1 MEEQDAQKVDK
12 RFEYLGTYV
21 LKTFQLKSDIWQ
33 KCLAKEEQRQT
44 IQDFMDKS
52 DHTTLVVT
60 LNSSGQLIPSF
71 GFVETQK
78 NRAIYF
84 SKRSNKT
91 LSVNTIKTDLIYGD
105 IVHSPLVYFSEV
117 VNEVVVPML
126 SNKRNHHN
134 LPQVVSQDLIRH
146 VHPFKNS
153 VFVTMGVVKGKTVLP
168 LPEGSDRFEEA
179 AYERE
184 KRFAD
189 LQGIHSQFKSPKIVK
204 MTELLLAMD
213 SIYYPAFEKMLQD
226 VVGARN
232 EAREISVFLKP
243 IERLVED
250 LENVEFNEVKG
261 RIAPL
266 MHTMCLIWANSKYYN
281 TPARVI
287 VLLQEICNLL
297 IQQAQ
302 SYLNPEDILKGDVME
317 SLSRVQ
323 IAIDVLTHFKNTYE
337 EQKANLSQFRKNEKE
352 VKPWDFSPLMVFA
365 GLDHF
370 MKRLRTIETLLLT
383 VVDMMKLEKLEFGGI
398 QGKSL
403 SQQIQWLH
411 EEFLE
416 TYKVFSEKTYDCLD
430 VSNVEF
436 EVDFMKFQ
444 NKVDDADCRL
454 GAIFCRVFD
463 DASDLEHAFKV
474 LDMFG
479 SLLER
484 PLLAAKAQSRYPILI
499 TMFDNEL
506 ECCRRLFKSQ
516 IQIEEAQGYMPIS
529 KNMPAVAGGLKFI
542 QQLQERI
549 QNSYNNFRFINHPYS
564 SKLCDVWTQ
573 SVTEKSQYNLQKP
586 LISRDSRTSLISV
599 NFSPQLVSL
608 LREVK
613 YLEARQAEVIPESAA
628 DIYSNRELL
637 WQYVANL
644 ELTANWYNKIM
655 GSVLEVELPLIQDQL
670 RDIDAKLRDAE
681 ESLCWTSQGIWE
693 YIQDVR
699 ETVYDMEQRLQMTK
713 NNVEEIHTIMKSW
726 ASPIFERK
734 EGKKDALLN
743 LDDKTERLERTYG
756 QIRAS
761 GAKIHV
767 LLKENL
773 SLFKTDSSSAQW
785 RSYVDYVDEMLMDG
799 YFSGIESSLKFFLEN
814 TDQAPG
820 LAPLFEVQLHLQ
832 VPEIVF
838 HPSLELSA
846 SEGLYELVECLINNV
861 FMISAL
867 VPRLSEHSG
876 FQHYQVLRV
885 VTLSDFS
892 FDNHVAKYSSV
903 NLKADMEDMTDL
915 ADMRQ
920 LLMERMQRIIR
931 RCCEYRDTFER
942 YAYLYVDDRKEFMRQ
957 FLLYGHVLTSEELEA
972 YAEHGVPETFPTL
985 NQFREQVD
993 SYESLYMEVLQL
1005 EPVHVFEGWMR
1016 VDARAFKNALLNI
1029 IKKWSL
1035 MFKQHLVDHVTHSLS
1050 DLEDFIRLTESGLGK
1065 KVEEGDYKGLVEIM
1079 GNLMAV
1085 KERQST
1091 TDDMFEPLKQTIDLL
1106 KTYQQDLPDA
1116 DLPEKWDSVKK
1127 QAVMVK
1133 QQVAPLQA
1141 NEVANLRRKCATF
1154 DVEQHTFREQFRKKD
1169 FFRSDCVNPH
1179 QRLDTSHNQIH
1190 ELEATMAE
1198 LIESAKL
1205 FDINIPDYRQLKQCR
1220 KELPVLKEL
1229 WDMILAVQSSLNAWE
1244 TTPWRDINVDEMEL
1258 ECKRFSK
1265 EIRTLDKEARS
1276 WDAFTG
1282 LDSTVKNTLTSLR
1295 AVAELQ
1301 NPAIRPRHWQHLM
1314 NATGVRFTM
1323 DQDTTLADLLSL
1335 NLHHFEDEV
1344 RGIVDRAVKEMG
1356 MEKVLNELDTTWS
1369 SMAFG
1374 YEAHPRTNIPL
1385 LKSDGELI
1393 ETLEDNQVQLQNLMS
1408 SKYIAFFLEEVSTWQ
1423 RKLSVADSV
1432 ISIWF
1437 EVQRTWSH
1445 LESIFIGSDDI
1456 RSQLP
1461 EDSHRFDGI
1470 DIGFKE
1476 LAYDANKTP
1485 NVVEATN
1492 KPGLY
1497 SKLEDMQSR
1506 LALCEKALAE
1516 YLDTKRLAFPR
1527 FYFISSAD
1535 LLDILSN
1542 GTDPHQ
1548 VQRHLSKLF
1557 DNMAKMK
1564 FETDADGNPA
1574 KTGLGMFSKED
1585 EYVPFN
1591 EPCDCSGQVEMWL
1604 NRVLDSMRATVRHEM
1619 TEAVMAYEEK
1629 PREQWLFDYPAQVA
1643 LTGTQ
1648 IFWTTDVGIAFSRL
1662 EEGFEN
1668 AMKEY
1673 YKKQVSQLN
1682 TLITM
1687 LIGQLNPGDRQKVMT
1702 ICTIDVHARDVV
1714 AKIIA
1719 QKVDNSQA
1727 FVWLSQLR
1735 HRWGENE
1742 KHCFANICD
1751 AQFLYSYEYLGNT
1764 PRLVITPLTDRCYIT
1779 LTQSLHLVMSGAPA
1793 GPAGTGKTE
1802 TTKDLGRALGIM
1814 VYVFNCSEQMD
1825 YKSCGNIYKGLAQ
1838 TGAWGCFDEFNRI
1851 SVEVLSVVAVQVK
1864 SIQDAIRDKKKRF
1877 NFMGEDVNLVPSVGI
1892 FITMNPGY
1900 AGRTELPENLK
1911 ALFRP
1916 CAMVVP
1922 DFELICEIMLVA
1934 EGFIEARL
1942 LARKF
1947 ITLYQLCKELL
1958 SKQDHYDW
1966 GLRAIKSVLVVA
1978 GSLKRGDPDRPEDQ
1992 VLMRALRDF
2001 NIPKIVTDDMP
2012 VFMGLIGDL
2021 FPALDVP
2028 RKRDMDF
2035 EKFVKQ
2041 SVLDLKLQAEDNFV
2055 LKVNLNEKYKLFE
2068 GSLIKERQEMD
2079 MMGKYEDSKK
2089 EATLCLNVYKI
2100 GFNCESTI
2108 SLQVDV
2114 HGRTSKSALFPLTF
2128 QYETFRKSGNVVQL
2142 EELLAVRHSVFVV
2155 GNAGT
2160 GKSQVLKSLYKTYQ
2174 NMKRRP
2180 VWADLNPKAVT
2191 NDELFGIINPATRDW
2206 KDGLFSNIMRE
2217 LANIGHGG
2225 PKWIVLD
2232 GDIDP
2237 MWIESLNTVMDDNKV
2252 LTLASNE
2259 RIPLNPTMRLLFE
2272 ISHLRTATPATVSRA
2287 GILYINPADLGWN
2300 PPVSS
2305 WIDRREVQPEKA
2317 NLTIL
2322 FDKYLPSCLDTLR
2335 SRFKKI
2341 IPIPEQSMVQML
2353 CYLLECLLI
2362 PEHTPPD
2369 CHKDL
2374 YELYFVFAAVWAFG
2388 GTMFQDQ
2395 ACLVHTTET
2404 IRVRYFMD
2412 RLLERS
2418 RPVMLVG
2425 NAGTGKSVL
2434 VGDKLGSLD
2443 PEKYTIKNVPFNYYT
2458 TSAMLQAVLE
2468 KPLEKKAGRNYGP
2481 PGSKSLIYFID
2492 DMNMPEVDAYGTVQP
2507 HTLIRQHMDY
2517 NHWYDRSKL
2526 QLKEIHNVQYV
2537 SCMNPTSGS
2546 FTINPRLQRHFSIFA
2561 LSFPGV
2567 DALNTIYCSILTQH
2581 LRGEGFPQVLQKSCS
2596 QLVHLALTFHQRLTS
2611 TFLPTAIK
2619 FHYIFNLR
2627 DLSNIFQGI
2636 LFCTSECLRTPL
2648 DLVKIYLHE
2657 SNRVYRDKMVDD
2669 KDFATF
2675 DKIQSEMVKKFY
2687 EDMEGT
2693 LEETKVMN
2701 MYCHF
2706 ATGIAE
2712 PKYMPVQSWESLNKT
2727 LLEALD
2733 SYNEVNPALNLVLF
2747 EDAMSHICRIN
2758 RILESPRGNA
2768 LLVGVGGSGKQSL
2781 TRLAAFISSLEV
2793 FQITLKKGYSIPD
2806 LKIDLAALYIK
2817 AGVKNIGT
2825 VFLMTDAQV
2834 TDEKFLVLVN
2844 DLLASGEIPDLF
2856 PDDEVE
2862 NIIGSL
2868 RNEVRGLG
2876 LMDTRENCWKFFID
2890 RVRRQ
2895 LKVALCFSPVGSK
2908 LRVRSRKF
2916 PAVVNCTAIDWFHEW
2931 PQEAL
2936 ESVSLRFLQ
2945 EVEHIQPE
2953 VKDSVSKFM
2962 AYVHVSVNK
2971 TSRDYLANERRYN
2984 YTTPKSFL
2992 EQIKLYQ
2999 NLLALK
3005 KKDLSTKM
3013 ERLENGLEKLNSTT
3027 DQVDDLKGKLA
3038 AQEADLKL
3046 KNESADKLIKVVGV
3060 ETEKVAKE
3068 KKVADEEE
3076 QKVALIAKEV
3086 TRKQRDC
3093 EEDLAKAEPALI
3105 AAQEALNTLNKNNL
3119 TELKS
3124 FGAPVV
3130 AVTNVTAAVMVLMAP
3145 GGRVPKDRSWKAA
3158 KVMMAKVD
3166 AFLDALISFKKEN
3179 IHENCLKAIQP
3190 YLADPEFK
3198 PELIAAKSNA
3208 AAGLCSWVINIVK
3221 FYEVYCEVEPKRQAL
3236 NKANAELAAAQEKL
3250 SVIKAKINQLN
3261 ENLAKLTA
3269 KFKKATADKLRC
3281 QQEAETTARTI
3292 SLANRLV
3299 GGLAAEKVRWAVA
3312 VSNFKLQER
3321 TLCGDV
3327 LLITAFVSYLGY
3339 FTKRYRLE
3347 LMDNTWRPYLSQ
3359 LKVPIPVTEGLD
3371 PLTMLMD
3378 DADIAAWQNEGL
3390 PADRMSTENATILTS
3405 CERWPLMVDP
3415 QLQGIKWIKNKYGD
3429 YLRIIRIGQRGYLD
3443 SIERALSV
3451 GEVVLIENLEE
3462 NVDPVL
3468 SPLLGR
3474 ETIKK
3479 GRYIKIG
3486 DKECEYNPDFRLI
3499 LHTKLA
3505 NPHYQP
3511 ELQAQCTLVNF
3522 TVTRDGLED
3531 QLLAAVVSMERPD
3544 LEELKSNLTKQQ
3556 NGFKITLKTLEDNL
3570 LSRLSSASGN
3580 FLGDIE
3586 LVENLETTKRTA
3598 ADIEDKVKEAKVTE
3612 AEINTARE
3620 HYRPA
3625 AARASLLYFI
3635 MNDLNKI
3642 HPMYQFSLKA
3652 FNVVFQNA
3660 VLKASPDET
3669 LKQRVLNLIDNIT
3682 SSVFQYT
3689 TRGLFECDKL
3699 TYTAQLAFQVL
3710 LMSKEIN
3717 PSELDFL
3724 LRYPVLPG
3732 VTSPVDFLSNHSWG
3746 GIKALCNMEEFRNL
3760 DRDIEGSV
3768 KRWKKFVE
3776 SECPEKEKFPQEWK
3790 NKTALQRLC
3799 MMRALRPDRMT
3810 YAVRD
3815 FVEEKLGSKYV
3826 MGRSVD
3832 FAVSFEESGAATPI
3846 FFILSP
3852 GVDPLK
3858 EVEKHGRKLGYT
3870 FDNKNFHNVSL
3881 GQGQEV
3887 VAEQALDLAA
3897 KEGHWVILQNI
3908 HLVAKWLG
3916 TLEKKL
3922 EQHGEG
3928 SHQNFRV
3935 FISAEPS
3942 SSPEGH
3948 IIPQGILENSIKI
3961 TNEPPMGMQ
3970 ANLHKALDNF
3980 NQLTSI
3986 DIYSVIMALEEAM
3999 GCIPIGSVL
4008 NIQGKKSG
4016 LLVKTLQ
4023 GMSDELSLLCP
4034 CVDTLEMCARENEF
4048 KSILFALC
4056 YFHAVVA
4063 ERRKFGPQG
4072 WNRSYPF
4079 NTGDLTISVNVLY
4092 NYLEA
4097 NNKVPYDDLRYLFGE
4112 IMYGGHITDDWDRR
4126 LCRTYLEEF
4135 IKSEMM
4141 EGELC
4146 LAPGFPL
4153 PGNMDYNGYHQY
4165 IDDAIPAESPY
4176 LYGLHPNA
4184 EIGFLTQT
4192 SEKLFRTVLEM
4203 QPRDGGSG
4211 EGTGGSRDDKDPTGS
4226 GSCAPTGGTLEAEV
4240 EGETSTPSATFS
4252 REGTLTRRPQ
4262 GEQHRARNFTATALI
4277 GLYGTAPALS
4287 PKPDPFQGLA
4297 PTYSQC
4303 FPVLPGC
4310 TCSRSHTPLDCARQT
4325 RPHAVARRRVDCWVG
4340 RPAETPGRT
4349 RAGRP
4354 AGMPGGTRAGRS
4366 AGMPDGTQVERPAG
4380 MPDGTQAE
4388 RPAGMPDGTQAEGP
4402 AGMPAGLPD
4411 LTVAGR
4417 PAGMP
4422 CRTKAGRPAGMP
4434 DCVPAGMPGWE
4445 STAVVSSRTVPP
4457 PRRPPKKYLGLESSG
4472 LGTTGLGTTGLGTTG
4487 LGTTGL
4493 GTTGLGITGLGT
4505 TGLDSTGLDSTGL
4518 DSTGLDSTGQDSS
4531 GQDSSGLDSSGMD
4544 SSGLDSTGLG
4554 TVLRCLFF
4562 FSRATRLGTTLR
4574 DSAQRRWIIGMCWDP
4589 GLRPVRG
4596 IPPHDIEVQRSQHP
4610 HLRWR
4615 QRIPEA
4621 AAEQYRQLRL
4631 PKDYLLC
4638 GIEEPIDVGP
4648 QVVVSLTDAAEVKV
4662 VLDEI
4667 LEKLPDEFN
4676 LTELMGKVEERTPYI
4691 VVALQECERMNILT
4705 QEIRRSLK
4713 ELNLGLKG
4721 ELTMTNDMENLQN
4734 AIYLDQV
4741 PDSWTKLAYPSISGL
4756 VIWFTDLLSRIK
4768 ELETWTTDFTLPS
4781 AIWLAGFFNP
4791 QSFLTAIMQSMARRN
4806 EWPLDKM
4813 CLQCDV
4819 TKKNREDLSSPP
4831 REGAYIHG
4839 LFMEGARWDIQ
4850 VNIFLAGIMVDA
4862 RLKELTPTMPV
4873 IFIRAIPVDKQETR
4887 NVYQC
4892 PVYKTRQRGPTFSQC
4907 GIEMHKALFV
4917 CENCVFTP
4925 EVQ

>member
-1 MEEQDAQKVDK
+1 M
-12 RFEYLGTYV
+12 Y
-21 LKTFQLKSDIWQ
+21 DIW
-33 KCLAKEEQRQT
+33 T
-44 IQDFMDKS
+44 
-52 DHTTLVVT
+52 
-60 LNSSGQLIPSF
+60 SS
-71 GFVETQK
+71 
-78 NRAIYF
+78 
-84 SKRSNKT
+84 
-91 LSVNTIKTDLIYGD
+91 
-105 IVHSPLVYFSEV
+105 
-117 VNEVVVPML
+117 
-126 SNKRNHHN
+126 
-134 LPQVVSQDLIRH
+134 
-146 VHPFKNS
+146 
-153 VFVTMGVVKGKTVLP
+153 
-168 LPEGSDRFEEA
+168 
-179 AYERE
+179 
-184 KRFAD
+184 
-189 LQGIHSQFKSPKIVK
+189 
-204 MTELLLAMD
+204 
-213 SIYYPAFEKMLQD
+213 
-226 VVGARN
+226 
-232 EAREISVFLKP
+232 
-243 IERLVED
+243 
-250 LENVEFNEVKG
+250 
-261 RIAPL
+261 
-266 MHTMCLIWANSKYYN
+266 
-281 TPARVI
+281 
-287 VLLQEICNLL
+287 
-297 IQQAQ
+297 
-302 SYLNPEDILKGDVME
+302 
-317 SLSRVQ
+317 
-323 IAIDVLTHFKNTYE
+323 
-337 EQKANLSQFRKNEKE
+337 
-352 VKPWDFSPLMVFA
+352 
-365 GLDHF
+365 
-370 MKRLRTIETLLLT
+370 
-383 VVDMMKLEKLEFGGI
+383 
-398 QGKSL
+398 
-403 SQQIQWLH
+403 
-411 EEFLE
+411 
-416 TYKVFSEKTYDCLD
+416 
-430 VSNVEF
+430 
-436 EVDFMKFQ
+436 
-444 NKVDDADCRL
+444 
-454 GAIFCRVFD
+454 
-463 DASDLEHAFKV
+463 
-474 LDMFG
+474 
-479 SLLER
+479 
-484 PLLAAKAQSRYPILI
+484 
-499 TMFDNEL
+499 
-506 ECCRRLFKSQ
+506 
-516 IQIEEAQGYMPIS
+516 
-529 KNMPAVAGGLKFI
+529 VA
-542 QQLQERI
+542 
-549 QNSYNNFRFINHPYS
+549 
-564 SKLCDVWTQ
+564 
-573 SVTEKSQYNLQKP
+573 EKSQFNLQKP
-586 LISRDSRTSLISV
+586 LISREQRTRLISV
-599 NFSPQLVSL
+599 NFSPQLVSV

-613 YLEARQAEVIPESAA
+613 YLEAREAEVIPDMAA
-628 DIYSNRELL
+628 DVYSNRELL

-644 ELTANWYNKIM
+644 ELATSWYNKVM
-655 GSVLEVELPLIQDQL
+655 STVLEVEMPLIQSQL
-670 RDIDAKLRDAE
+670 TDIDAKFKEAE
-681 ESLCWTSQGIWE
+681 ENLWIWE

-699 ETVYDMEQRLQMTK
+699 EMVHDLEQRLQRTK
-713 NNVEEIHTIMKSW
+713 DNVEEIQTIMKTW
-726 ASPIFERK
+726 TTPVFERK
-734 EGKKDALLN
+734 EGKKDTLLN
-743 LDDKTERLERTYG
+743 LEDKTERLERTYG
-756 QIRAS
+756 RIRAS
-761 GAKIHV
+761 GTKIHL
-767 LLKENL
+767 LLKDNM
-773 SLFKTDSSSAQW
+773 SLFKADPSSAQW
-785 RSYVDYVDEMLMDG
+785 KVYVDYIDEMVIDG
-799 YFSGIESSLKFFLEN
+799 FYNAVESSLKFFLEN
-814 TDQAPG
+814 T
-820 LAPLFEVQLHLQ
+820 APLFEVQLLLQ

-838 HPSLELSA
+838 NPSLEFSA
-846 SEGLYELVECLINNV
+846 SDGFHDLVESLINSI
-861 FMISAL
+861 FRISAL
-867 VPRLSEHSG
+867 VPRLSEHTRWNYS
-876 FQHYQVLRV
+876 FVLF
-885 VTLSDFS
+885 LQ
-892 FDNHVAKYSSV
+892 
-903 NLKADMEDMTDL
+903 ADMEDMVDF
-915 ADMRQ
+915 AEWRH
-920 LLMERMQRIIR
+920 LLMERVRKVMGQ
-931 RCCEYRDTFER
+931 CCEYRNSLER

-957 FLLYGHVLTSEELEA
+957 FLLYSHVLTSEEIEA
-972 YAEHGVPETFPTL
+972 HAEHGVPETPPTL
-985 NQFREQVD
+985 ECFRKQVD
-993 SYESLYMEVLQL
+993 SYESLYEDVQRL
-1005 EPVHVFEGWMR
+1005 EPIHVFESWMR
-1016 VDARAFKNALLNI
+1016 VDARAFKSALLNVI
-1029 IKKWSL
+1029 RKWSF
-1035 MFKQHLVDHVTHSLS
+1035 MFKQHLIDHVTHSLS
-1050 DLEDFIRLTESGLGK
+1050 DLEEFIRLTEAGLGK
-1065 KVEEGDYKGLVEIM
+1065 KVEEGDYNGLVEIM
-1079 GNLMAV
+1079 GYLMAV
-1085 KERQST
+1085 KDRQST
-1091 TDDMFEPLKQTIDLL
+1091 TDEMFEPLQHTIDLL
-1106 KTYQQDLPDA
+1106 KTYDQELPELVYKQLEV
-1116 DLPEKWDSVKK
+1116 LPEKWNNIKK
-1127 QAVMVK
+1127 QAVLVK
-1133 QQVAPLQA
+1133 QHVAPLQA
-1141 NEVANLRRKCATF
+1141 GEVANLRRKCAAF
-1154 DVEQHTFREQFRKKD
+1154 DVDQHTFREQFRKKD
-1169 FFRSDCVNPH
+1169 FFRFDCVNPH
-1179 QRLDTSHNQIH
+1179 EMLDEAHNQIQ
-1190 ELEATMAE
+1190 EMETTMAG
-1198 LIESAKL
+1198 LIVSANL
-1205 FDINIPDYRQLKQCR
+1205 FEVNISDYRQLKQCR
-1220 KELPVLKEL
+1220 KELPILKEL
-1229 WDMILAVQSSLNAWE
+1229 WDLVLVVQSCLEAWQ
-1244 TTPWRDINVDEMEL
+1244 TTPWRQINVDDMEM

-1265 EIRTLDKEARS
+1265 ELRALDKEARS
-1276 WDAFTG
+1276 WDAFSG
-1282 LDSTVKNTLTSLR
+1282 LDSTVKNTLVSLR

-1301 NPAIRPRHWQHLM
+1301 NPAIRPRHWQQLM

-1323 DQDTTLADLLSL
+1323 DKDTTLADLLRL
-1335 NLHHFEDEV
+1335 NLHHFEDDV
-1344 RGIVDRAVKEMG
+1344 RSIVDRAVKEMG
-1356 MEKVLNELDTTWS
+1356 MEKVLNELDATWT
-1369 SMAFG
+1369 SMAFDF
-1374 YEAHPRTNIPL
+1374 EPHPRTKIPL
-1385 LKSDGELI
+1385 LKSSEELI
-1393 ETLEDNQVQLQNLMS
+1393 ETLEDNQVQLQNLMT
-1408 SKYIAFFLEEVSTWQ
+1408 SKYISFFLEEVSTWQ
-1423 RKLSVADSV
+1423 RKLSVSDSV

-1461 EDSHRFDGI
+1461 EDSKRFDGI
-1470 DIGFKE
+1470 DTDFKE
-1476 LAYDANKTP
+1476 LTHDASKTP

-1497 SKLEDMQSR
+1497 NKLEDIQGR
-1506 LALCEKALAE
+1506 LSLCEKALAE

-1535 LLDILSN
+1535 LLDILSS

-1548 VQRHLSKLF
+1548 VQKHLSKLF
-1557 DNMAKMK
+1557 DNMAKLK
-1564 FETDADGNPA
+1564 FETDAGGKLT

-1585 EYVPFN
+1585 EYVQFN
-1591 EPCDCSGQVEMWL
+1591 LPCDCTGQVEAWL

-1619 TEAVMAYEEK
+1619 TEAVAAYEEK

-1643 LTGTQ
+1643 LTCTQ
-1648 IFWTTDVGIAFSRL
+1648 IWWTTDVGMAFSRL
-1662 EEGFEN
+1662 EEGYEN

-1687 LIGQLNPGDRQKVMT
+1687 LIGQLTPGDRQKVMT

-1714 AKIIA
+1714 DKIIQ
-1719 QKVDNSQA
+1719 QKVENSQA
-1727 FVWLSQLR
+1727 FLWLSQLR
-1735 HRWGENE
+1735 HRWGERE

-1779 LTQSLHLVMSGAPA
+1779 LTQSLHLIMSGAPA

-1934 EGFIEARL
+1934 EGFLEARL

-1978 GSLKRGDPDRPEDQ
+1978 GSLKRGDPSRAEDQ

-2055 LKVNLNEKYKLFE
+2055 LKV
-2068 GSLIKERQEMD
+2068 
-2079 MMGKYEDSKK
+2079 
-2089 EATLCLNVYKI
+2089 
-2100 GFNCESTI
+2100 
-2108 SLQVDV
+2108 
-2114 HGRTSKSALFPLTF
+2114 
-2128 QYETFRKSGNVVQL
+2128 VQL

-2160 GKSQVLKSLYKTYQ
+2160 GKSQVLKSLHKTYQ
-2174 NMKRRP
+2174 NMKRRAM
-2180 VWADLNPKAVT
+2180 WADLNPKAVT
-2191 NDELFGIINPATRDW
+2191 NDELFGIINPATREW

-2217 LANIGHGG
+2217 LANISHTG

-2259 RIPLNPTMRLLFE
+2259 RIPLNPSMRLVFE

-2305 WIDRREVQPEKA
+2305 WIDGREVQSEKA

-2353 CYLLECLLI
+2353 CFLLECLLI

-2369 CHKDL
+2369 SHKDL
-2374 YELYFVFAAVWAFG
+2374 YELYFVFAAIWAFG
-2388 GTMFQDQ
+2388 GTMFQDQLVDYRVEFSKWWVTEFKTVKFPAQGTVFDYYIDPESKKFEPWSKMIPKFVMDPDIPLQ

-2412 RLLERS
+2412 RLLERR

-2443 PEKYTIKNVPFNYYT
+2443 PEKYAVKNVPFNYYT

-2481 PGSKSLIYFID
+2481 PGNKRLIYFID

-2507 HTLIRQHMDY
+2507 HTMIRQHMDY
-2517 NHWYDRSKL
+2517 SHWYDRSKL

-2537 SCMNPTSGS
+2537 SCMNPTAGS
-2546 FTINPRLQRHFSIFA
+2546 FTINPRLQRHFSVFA

-2567 DALNTIYCSILTQH
+2567 DALNTIYCSILSQH
-2581 LRGEGFPQVLQKSCS
+2581 LRGEGFPAVLQKSCS
-2596 QLVHLALTFHQRLTS
+2596 QLVQLALAFHQRITA

-2636 LFCTSECLRTPL
+2636 LFCTSECLKTPQ

-2657 SNRVYRDKMVDD
+2657 SNRVYRDKMVED
-2669 KDFATF
+2669 KDFDIF
-2675 DKIQSEMVKKFY
+2675 DKLQSETVKKFY
-2687 EDMEGT
+2687 EGGDQ
-2693 LEETKVMN
+2693 ETRAMN

-2706 ATGIAE
+2706 ATGIGE
-2712 PKYMPVQSWESLNKT
+2712 PKYMAVQSWGSLNKT

-2733 SYNEVNPALNLVLF
+2733 SYNEVNAAINLVLF

-2793 FQITLKKGYSIPD
+2793 FQITLKKGYGIPD
-2806 LKIDLAALYIK
+2806 LKSDLGALYIK

-2825 VFLMTDAQV
+2825 VLLMTDAQV
-2834 TDEKFLVLVN
+2834 ADEKFLVLVN

-2856 PDDEVE
+2856 PDDEAE

-2868 RNEVRGLG
+2868 RNEVRGQG

-2895 LKVALCFSPVGSK
+2895 LKV
-2908 LRVRSRKF
+2908 R
-2916 PAVVNCTAIDWFHEW
+2916 DWMDGWMDEW
-2931 PQEAL
+2931 MDEY
-2936 ESVSLRFLQ
+2936 
-2945 EVEHIQPE
+2945 
-2953 VKDSVSKFM
+2953 KFM
-2962 AYVHVSVNK
+2962 AYVHISVNK
-2971 TSRDYLANERRYN
+2971 TSKDYLANERRYN

-2992 EQIKLYQ
+2992 EQIKLYG

-3005 KKDLSTKM
+3005 KKDLTSKM

-3027 DQVDDLKGKLA
+3027 AQVDDLKAKLA
-3038 AQEADLKL
+3038 AQEVELKL
-3046 KNESADKLIKVVGV
+3046 KNESADKLIQVVGV
-3060 ETEKVAKE
+3060 ETEKVARE
-3068 KKVADEEE
+3068 KAVADEEE
-3076 QKVALIAKEV
+3076 QKVACIAEEV
-3086 TRKQRDC
+3086 MRKQRDC

-3124 FGAPVV
+3124 FGSPVA

-3166 AFLDALISFKKEN
+3166 AFLDALVNFKKEN

-3190 YLADPEFK
+3190 YLGDPDFS

-3236 NKANAELAAAQEKL
+3236 SKANAELAAAQDKL

-3269 KFKKATADKLRC
+3269 KFEKATADKLRC

-3292 SLANRLV
+3292 ALANRLV
-3299 GGLAAEKVRWAVA
+3299 GGLASENVRWAEA
-3312 VSNFKLQER
+3312 VKSFRHQES

-3347 LMDNTWRPYLSQ
+3347 LMDNSWRPYLSQ
-3359 LKVPIPVTEGLD
+3359 LKVPIPVTPGLD
-3371 PLTMLMD
+3371 PLTMLTD
-3378 DADIAAWQNEGL
+3378 DADIAVWQNEGL

-3415 QLQGIKWIKNKYGD
+3415 QLQGIKWIKNKYGEE
-3429 YLRIIRIGQRGYLD
+3429 LRIIRIGQRGYLD

-3462 NVDPVL
+3462 AVDPVL
-3468 SPLLGR
+3468 GPLLGR

-3486 DKECEYNPDFRLI
+3486 DKECEYNPSFRLI

-3586 LVENLETTKRTA
+3586 LVENLEITKRTA
-3598 ADIEDKVKEAKVTE
+3598 AEIEVKVKEAKVTE
-3612 AEINTARE
+3612 AEINDARE

-3625 AARASLLYFI
+3625 AARGSLLYFI

-3660 VLKASPDET
+3660 VLKADPDET
-3669 LKQRVLNLIDNIT
+3669 LKQRVLNLIDSIT
-3682 SSVFQYT
+3682 SLVFQYT

-3710 LMSKEIN
+3710 LMNKEIS
-3717 PSELDFL
+3717 PRELDFL
-3724 LRYPVLPG
+3724 LRYPVQPG
-3732 VTSPVDFLSNHSWG
+3732 LTSPVDFLSNHSWG
-3746 GIKALCNMEEFRNL
+3746 GIKALSTMEEFHNL
-3760 DRDIEGSV
+3760 DRDIEGSA
-3768 KRWKKFVE
+3768 KRWKKFSE

-3790 NKTALQRLC
+3790 NKTSLQRLC

-3826 MGRSVD
+3826 MSRSLD
-3832 FAVSFEESGAATPI
+3832 FAVSYEESGAATPM

-3858 EVEKHGRKLGYT
+3858 DVEKHGRKLGYT
-3870 FDNKNFHNVSL
+3870 FDNRNFHNVSL

-3922 EQHGEG
+3922 EQHAEG

-3942 SSPEGH
+3942 SSPDGH

-3961 TNEPPMGMQ
+3961 TNEPPMGMH

-3980 NQLTSI
+3980 NQ
-3986 DIYSVIMALEEAM
+3986 
-3999 GCIPIGSVL
+3999 
-4008 NIQGKKSG
+4008 
-4016 LLVKTLQ
+4016 
-4023 GMSDELSLLCP
+4023 
-4034 CVDTLEMCARENEF
+4034 DTLEMCARENEF

-4097 NNKVPYDDLRYLFGE
+4097 NTKVPYDDLRYLFGE

-4135 IKSEMM
+4135 IKTEMM
-4141 EGELC
+4141 EGELY
-4146 LAPGFPL
+4146 LAPGFRL

-4165 IDDAIPAESPY
+4165 IDGALPPESPY

-4211 EGTGGSRDDKDPTGS
+4211 EGTSGSRDEK
-4226 GSCAPTGGTLEAEV
+4226 V
-4240 EGETSTPSATFS
+4240 
-4252 REGTLTRRPQ
+4252 
-4262 GEQHRARNFTATALI
+4262 
-4277 GLYGTAPALS
+4277 
-4287 PKPDPFQGLA
+4287 
-4297 PTYSQC
+4297 
-4303 FPVLPGC
+4303 
-4310 TCSRSHTPLDCARQT
+4310 
-4325 RPHAVARRRVDCWVG
+4325 
-4340 RPAETPGRT
+4340 
-4349 RAGRP
+4349 
-4354 AGMPGGTRAGRS
+4354 
-4366 AGMPDGTQVERPAG
+4366 
-4380 MPDGTQAE
+4380 
-4388 RPAGMPDGTQAEGP
+4388 
-4402 AGMPAGLPD
+4402 
-4411 LTVAGR
+4411 
-4417 PAGMP
+4417 
-4422 CRTKAGRPAGMP
+4422 KAA
-4434 DCVPAGMPGWE
+4434 
-4445 STAVVSSRTVPP
+4445 
-4457 PRRPPKKYLGLESSG
+4457 
-4472 LGTTGLGTTGLGTTG
+4472 
-4487 LGTTGL
+4487 
-4493 GTTGLGITGLGT
+4493 
-4505 TGLDSTGLDSTGL
+4505 
-4518 DSTGLDSTGQDSS
+4518 
-4531 GQDSSGLDSSGMD
+4531 
-4544 SSGLDSTGLG
+4544 
-4554 TVLRCLFF
+4554 
-4562 FSRATRLGTTLR
+4562 
-4574 DSAQRRWIIGMCWDP
+4574 
-4589 GLRPVRG
+4589 
-4596 IPPHDIEVQRSQHP
+4596 
-4610 HLRWR
+4610 
-4615 QRIPEA
+4615 
-4621 AAEQYRQLRL
+4621 
-4631 PKDYLLC
+4631 
-4638 GIEEPIDVGP
+4638 
-4648 QVVVSLTDAAEVKV
+4648 
-4662 VLDEI
+4662 LDEI
-4667 LEKLPDEFN
+4667 LEKLPEEFN
-4676 LTELMGKVEERTPYI
+4676 MAEMMGKVEERTPYI
-4691 VVALQECERMNILT
+4691 VVAFQECERMNILT
-4705 QEIRRSLK
+4705 QEIKRSLK

-4741 PDSWTKLAYPSISGL
+4741 PESWTKRAYPSISGL
-4756 VIWFTDLLSRIK
+4756 AIWFTDLLNRIK
-4768 ELETWTTDFTLPS
+4768 ELEIWTSDFSLPS
-4781 AIWLAGFFNP
+4781 VVWLAGFFNP

-4813 CLQCDV
+4813 SLQCDV
-4819 TKKNREDLSSPP
+4819 TKKNREDFSTPP

-4839 LFMEGARWDIQ
+4839 LFMEGARWDTQ
-4850 VNIFLAGIMVDA
+4850 AGIMVDA

-4887 NVYQC
+4887 SLYQC
-4892 PVYKTRQRGPTFSQC
+4892 PVYKTRQRGPTYIWTFNLKTKDNPSKWTLA
-4907 GIEMHKALFV
+4907 GVALLL
-4917 CENCVFTP
+4917 
-4925 EVQ
+4925 QI

>member
-1 MEEQDAQKVDK
+1 MGDAPVADK
-12 RFEYLGTYV
+12 RYEFLEEYI
-21 LKTFQLKSDIWQ
+21 LKTLKLKADRWQ
-33 KCLAKEEQRQT
+33 KCVTTDEYKQI
-44 IQDFMDKS
+44 IQDFFDRPDQAM
-52 DHTTLVVT
+52 LVVS
-60 LNSSGQLIPSF
+60 LNAAGQLLPSSEF
-71 GFVETQK
+71 PASSKNKAVYFV
-78 NRAIYF
+78 
-84 SKRSNKT
+84 KRGKDVLSPDSIKSN
-91 LSVNTIKTDLIYGD
+91 LLYGD
-105 IVHSPLVYFSEV
+105 LSYSPLDQFSALVE
-117 VNEVVVPML
+117 EVVVPVL
-126 SNKRNHHN
+126 SNNSNHCEWPN
-134 LPQVVSQDLIRH
+134 VVSQDIKQH
-146 VHPFKNS
+146 VRALKTN
-153 VFVTMGVVKGKTVLP
+153 VFVVTGQVRGKTLLP
-168 LPEGSDRFEEA
+168 LPAGSERVEQA
-179 AYERE
+179 ALERD
-184 KRFAD
+184 KSGD
-189 LQGIHSQFKSPKIVK
+189 LVDKSIIHSIESVVIEWSHQIREVLKKDSSEPLLAGKNPTPHV
-204 MTELLLAMD
+204 ELLFWKNRYNDLECIYGQLKSTKVAKMAELLERME
-213 SIYYPAFEKMLQD
+213 SSYYPAFRNMFQD
-226 VVGARN
+226 ILAALE
-232 EAREISVFLKP
+232 EARDINIYLKP
-243 IERLVED
+243 LQRLFES
-250 LENVEFNEVKG
+250 LESVEFGEIKCQ
-261 RIAPL
+261 ISPL
-266 MHTMCLIWANSKYYN
+266 MHTVCLLWANSKYYN
-281 TPARVI
+281 TPARII

-297 IQQAQ
+297 IQQARGF
-302 SYLNPEDILKGDVME
+302 LNPEDILKGEIEE
-317 SLSRVQ
+317 SLAKVQ
-323 IAIDVLTHFKNTYE
+323 GTIDVLLHFKQTFDE
-337 EQKANLSQFRKNEKE
+337 MKGNLGKYQRNGQGLRA
-352 VKPWDFSPLMVFA
+352 WDFSPAMVFT
-365 GLDHF
+365 GMDGF
-370 MKRLRTIETLLLT
+370 IERVQSVEDLLLT
-383 VVDMMKLEKLEFGGI
+383 ALDMMKLEKVEFGGI
-398 QGKSL
+398 RGKML
-403 SQQIQWLH
+403 SQQVQCMH

-416 TYKVFSEKTYDCLD
+416 AYKIFSEKSYDCLD
-430 VSNVEF
+430 TSNEEFKADVCEFKCKVE
-436 EVDFMKFQ
+436 DM
-444 NKVDDADCRL
+444 DRRL
-454 GAIFCRVFD
+454 GAVFCQAFD
-463 DASDLEHAFKV
+463 DAAGLEHAFKV

-479 SLLER
+479 SLLSR
-484 PLLAAKAQSRYPILI
+484 PLLAADADDRYPLLVS
-499 TMFDNEL
+499 MFDREL
-506 ECCRRLFKSQ
+506 DCCKVLYNRHVQR
-516 IQIEEAQGYMPIS
+516 EEELGYTPVN
-529 KNMPAVAGGLKFI
+529 KNMPAVAGGLRWA
-542 QQLQERI
+542 QQMQERI
-549 QNSYNNFRFINHPYS
+549 QKPFGNFRHITHPCMES
-564 SKLCDVWTQ
+564 SDGKRMITKYEEMMNLLESYTCKLYDNWAETVG
-573 SVTEKSQYNLQKP
+573 ERSQYNLSQH
-586 LISRDSRTSLISV
+586 LISRDPSTRLITV
-599 NFSPQLVSL
+599 NFNPQLVSV

-613 YLEARQAEVIPESAA
+613 YLESRQTETIPDTAA
-628 DIYSNRELL
+628 DIYSSKESLR
-637 WQYVANL
+637 QYVANL
-644 ELTANWYNKIM
+644 DLTVSWYNKVIRN
-655 GSVLEVELPLIQDQL
+655 VLEVEFPLVEGQL
-670 RDIDAKLRDAE
+670 KGIDTQLMEAE
-681 ESLCWTSQGIWE
+681 ESINWRSNGIWD
-693 YIQDVR
+693 YIQEVR
-699 ETVYDMEQRLQMTK
+699 DAVHDLESRLQKTK
-713 NNVEEIHTIMKSW
+713 DNVDEIQNIMKMW
-726 ASPIFERK
+726 VSPIFERK
-734 EGKKDALLN
+734 EGKKDTLLN
-743 LDDKTERLERTYG
+743 LEDRSERLERRYNH
-756 QIRAS
+756 IRDS
-761 GAKIHV
+761 GDRIHS

-773 SLFKTDSSSAQW
+773 ALFKADPTSEVW
-785 RSYVDYVDEMLMDG
+785 RAYVDYIDEMVIDG
-799 YFSGIESSLKFFLEN
+799 FFNTIECSLKFLLDN
-814 TDQAPG
+814 TDPKAG
-820 LAPLFEVQLHLQ
+820 LAPLFEVQLELR
-832 VPEIVF
+832 VPDMVF
-838 HPSLELSA
+838 IPSLEFGA
-846 SEGLYELVECLINNV
+846 SDGFYDLVEGIINDIYR
-861 FMISAL
+861 ISSL
-867 VPRLSEHSG
+867 MPRLAEHSN
-876 FQHYQVLRV
+876 FPHYQ
-885 VTLSDFS
+885 
-892 FDNHVAKYSSV
+892 
-903 NLKADMEDMTDL
+903 ADMEDMADL

-920 LLMERMQRIIR
+920 LLMDCVQQVMSK
-931 RCCEYRDTFER
+931 CCDYRNTLDH

-957 FLLYGHVLTSEELEA
+957 FLLYGHVLTSEEIQAHADE
-972 YAEHGVPETFPTL
+972 GVPETPPTL
-985 NQFREQVD
+985 EQFKESVD
-993 SYESLYMEVLQL
+993 SYEKIYDEVHCLQ
-1005 EPVHVFEGWMR
+1005 PINVFDGWMR
-1016 VDARAFKNALLNI
+1016 VDARPFKSALLNI

-1035 MFKQHLVDHVTHSLS
+1035 MFKQHLIDHVTHSLS
-1050 DLEDFIRLTESGLGK
+1050 DLDDFIKVAERELGT
-1065 KVEEGDYKGLVEIM
+1065 KVEEGDYNGLVTIM
-1079 GNLMAV
+1079 GHLMAV
-1085 KERQST
+1085 KERQVN
-1091 TDDMFEPLKQTIDLL
+1091 TDIMFEPLKRSIELL
-1106 KTYQQDLPDA
+1106 KTYEQELPEEVYKQLEE
-1116 DLPEKWDSVKK
+1116 LPEKWNNVKK
-1127 QAVMVK
+1127 QAVTVK

-1141 NEVANLRRKCATF
+1141 NEVASLRRKCASF
-1154 DVEQHTFREQFRKKD
+1154 DVEQHNFRERFRKEGP
-1169 FFRSDCVNPH
+1169 FRFDSENPYH
-1179 QRLDTSHNQIH
+1179 MLDVAHRQI
-1190 ELEATMAE
+1190 LEKESTMAAI
-1198 LIESAKL
+1198 IESAGL
-1205 FDINIPDYRQLKQCR
+1205 FEVNIPDYKQMKQCR
-1220 KELPVLKEL
+1220 KEVFLLKEL
-1229 WDMILAVQSSLNAWE
+1229 WDLITVVDSSMNDWK
-1244 TTPWRDINVDEMEL
+1244 TTRWREINVENMEL

-1265 EIRTLDKEARS
+1265 DIRALDKETRA
-1276 WDAFTG
+1276 WDAFAG
-1282 LDSTVKNTLTSLR
+1282 MDSMVKNILTSLR

-1301 NPAIRPRHWQHLM
+1301 NSAIRERHWHQLM
-1314 NATGVRFTM
+1314 QATGVRFTM
-1323 DQDTTLADLLSL
+1323 DQDTTLADLLQL
-1335 NLHHFEDEV
+1335 NLHNFEDEV
-1344 RGIVDRAVKEMG
+1344 RGIVDKAVKEMG
-1356 MEKVLNELDTTWS
+1356 MEKVLTELNTTWTC
-1369 SMAFG
+1369 MEFQ
-1374 YEAHPRTNIPL
+1374 YEPHHRTQVPL
-1385 LKSDGELI
+1385 LKSDEELI

-1408 SKYIAFFLEEVSTWQ
+1408 SKYIAFFLEEVSAWQ
-1423 RKLSVADSV
+1423 KKLSTADSV

-1445 LESIFIGSDDI
+1445 LESIFIGSEDI

-1461 EDSHRFDGI
+1461 EDSKRFEGI
-1470 DIGFKE
+1470 DTDFKE
-1476 LAYDANKTP
+1476 LANDAKKTP

-1497 SKLEDMQSR
+1497 NKLEDIQSR
-1506 LALCEKALAE
+1506 LSLCEKALAE

-1548 VQRHLSKLF
+1548 VQHHLSKLF
-1557 DNMAKMK
+1557 DNTAKVK
-1564 FETDADGNPA
+1564 FQADSDGNPT
-1574 KTGLGMFSKED
+1574 KTGLGMFSKEE
-1585 EYVPFN
+1585 EYVSFN
-1591 EPCDCSGQVEMWL
+1591 EPCDCSGQVEVWL
-1604 NRVLDSMRATVRHEM
+1604 NRVLDTMRSTVRHEM
-1619 TEAVMAYEEK
+1619 TEAVTAYEEK

-1643 LTGTQ
+1643 LTCTQ
-1648 IFWTTDVGIAFSRL
+1648 IWWTTEVGIAFSRL
-1662 EEGFEN
+1662 EEGYEN
-1668 AMKEY
+1668 AIKEY

-1687 LIGQLNPGDRQKVMT
+1687 LIGQLSPGDRQKVMT

-1714 AKIIA
+1714 AKIIS
-1719 QKVDNSQA
+1719 QKVENSQA

-1735 HRWGENE
+1735 HRWDEDK

-1779 LTQSLHLVMSGAPA
+1779 LTQSLHLTMSGAPA

-1877 NFMGEDVNLVPSVGI
+1877 NFMGEEVNLFPSVGI

-1978 GSLKRGDPDRPEDQ
+1978 GSLKRGDPERPEDQ

-2028 RKRDMDF
+2028 RKRNLDF

-2055 LKVNLNEKYKLFE
+2055 LK
-2068 GSLIKERQEMD
+2068 
-2079 MMGKYEDSKK
+2079 
-2089 EATLCLNVYKI
+2089 
-2100 GFNCESTI
+2100 
-2108 SLQVDV
+2108 
-2114 HGRTSKSALFPLTF
+2114 
-2128 QYETFRKSGNVVQL
+2128 VVQL

-2160 GKSQVLKSLYKTYQ
+2160 GKSQVMKSLNKTYQ
-2174 NMKRRP
+2174 NMKRRA
-2180 VWADLNPKAVT
+2180 VWTDLNPKAVT
-2191 NDELFGIINPATRDW
+2191 NDELFGIINPATREW

-2217 LANIGHGG
+2217 LANISHDG

-2259 RIPLNPTMRLLFE
+2259 RIPLNPTMRLVFE

-2300 PPVSS
+2300 PPVTS
-2305 WIDRREVQPEKA
+2305 WIDKREVQSEKA

-2322 FDKYLPSCLDTLR
+2322 FDKYLPVCLDTLR

-2353 CYLLECLLI
+2353 CHLLECLLT

-2369 CHKDL
+2369 CPKEL
-2374 YELYFVFAAVWAFG
+2374 YELYFVFAAIWAFG
-2388 GTMFQDQ
+2388 GAMFQDQLVDYRVEFSKWWVTEFKTIKFPSQGTVFDYYIDPETKKFEPWSKMIPKFEFDPEIPLQ

-2412 RLLERS
+2412 RLLERK

-2434 VGDKLGSLD
+2434 VGEKLGSLD
-2443 PEKYTIKNVPFNYYT
+2443 PEKYMIKNVPFNYYT
-2458 TSAMLQAVLE
+2458 TSAMLQAILE

-2481 PGSKSLIYFID
+2481 PGSKKLIYFID

-2517 NHWYDRSKL
+2517 NHWYDRNKL
-2526 QLKEIHNVQYV
+2526 LLKEIHSVQYV
-2537 SCMNPTSGS
+2537 SCMNPTAGS
-2546 FTINPRLQRHFSIFA
+2546 FTINPRLQRHFCVFA
-2561 LSFPGV
+2561 LSFPGA
-2567 DALNTIYCSILTQH
+2567 DALSTIYSSILSQH
-2581 LRGEGFPQVLQKSCS
+2581 LRGDGFGTALQKSCP
-2596 QLVHLALTFHQRLTS
+2596 QLIQLALALHQRVTAS
-2611 TFLPTAIK
+2611 FLPTAIK

-2627 DLSNIFQGI
+2627 DLSNIFQGV
-2636 LFCTSECLRTPL
+2636 LFSTSDCLKTPH

-2657 SNRVYRDKMVDD
+2657 SNRVYRDKMVEE
-2669 KDFATF
+2669 KDFGAF
-2675 DKIQSEMVKKFY
+2675 DKMQSDTVKKFY
-2687 EDMEGT
+2687 EDVEET

-2706 ATGIAE
+2706 ASGIGE
-2712 PKYMPVQSWESLNKT
+2712 PKYMPVQSWETLNKT

-2733 SYNEVNPALNLVLF
+2733 NYNEVNAAMNLVLF

-2793 FQITLKKGYSIPD
+2793 FQITLKKGYGIPD
-2806 LKIDLAALYIK
+2806 LKSDLAALYIK

-2834 TDEKFLVLVN
+2834 ADEKFLVLVN

-2862 NIIGSL
+2862 NIIGSV
-2868 RNEVRGLG
+2868 RNEVKGLG
-2876 LMDTRENCWKFFID
+2876 LMDSRENCWKFFID

-2945 EVEHIQPE
+2945 EVENIEPE

-2962 AYVHVSVNK
+2962 AYVHTTVNK
-2971 TSRDYLANERRYN
+2971 SSKSYLANERRFN

-3005 KKDLSTKM
+3005 RKDLTTKM
-3013 ERLENGLEKLNSTT
+3013 ERLENGLQKLNSTSA
-3027 DQVDDLKGKLA
+3027 QVDDLKAKLA
-3038 AQEADLKL
+3038 AQEVELKQ
-3046 KNESADKLIKVVGV
+3046 KNEDADKLIQVVGV
-3060 ETEKVAKE
+3060 ETEKVSKE
-3068 KKVADEEE
+3068 KAVADEEE
-3076 QKVALIAKEV
+3076 QKVAQIAV
-3086 TRKQRDC
+3086 VVSGKQRDC
-3093 EEDLAKAEPALI
+3093 EEDLAKAEPALV

-3124 FGAPVV
+3124 FGSPVT

-3166 AFLDALISFKKEN
+3166 SFLDSLVNFKKEN

-3190 YLADPEFK
+3190 YLQDPEFR
-3198 PELIAAKSNA
+3198 PELVAAKSYA

-3236 NKANAELAAAQEKL
+3236 NKANAELAAAQDKL
-3250 SVIKAKINQLN
+3250 ATIKAKINHLN

-3269 KFKKATADKLRC
+3269 KFEKATADKLKC
-3281 QQEAETTARTI
+3281 QQEAESTARTI

-3299 GGLAAEKVRWAVA
+3299 GGLASENVRWAEA
-3312 VSNFKLQER
+3312 VNNFKNQES

-3347 LMDNTWRPYLSQ
+3347 LMDKTWRPYLSQ
-3359 LKVPIPVTEGLD
+3359 LKVPIPVTPDLD

-3415 QLQGIKWIKNKYGD
+3415 QLQGIKWIKNKYGED
-3429 YLRIIRIGQRGYLD
+3429 LRVIRIGQRGYLD
-3443 SIERALSV
+3443 SIERALSA

-3462 NVDPVL
+3462 TVDPVL
-3468 SPLLGR
+3468 GPLLGR

-3479 GRYIKIG
+3479 GRCIKIG
-3486 DKECEYNPDFRLI
+3486 DKECEYSPNFRLI

-3511 ELQAQCTLVNF
+3511 EMQAQCTLINF

-3580 FLGDIE
+3580 FLGDTE

-3598 ADIEDKVKEAKVTE
+3598 AEIEEKVKEAKVTE
-3612 AEINTARE
+3612 AKINEARE

-3652 FNVVFQNA
+3652 FSVVFQNA
-3660 VLKASPDET
+3660 VLKALPDET
-3669 LKQRVLNLIDNIT
+3669 LKQRVCNLIDNIT

-3699 TYTAQLAFQVL
+3699 TYIAQLAFQIL
-3710 LMSKEIN
+3710 LMNKEIN
-3717 PSELDFL
+3717 PTELDFL
-3724 LRYPVLPG
+3724 LRYPAQPG
-3732 VTSPVDFLSNHSWG
+3732 VSSPVDFLSSHSWG
-3746 GIKALCNMEEFRNL
+3746 GIKALCAMDEFRNL
-3760 DRDIEGSV
+3760 DRDIEGSA

-3799 MMRALRPDRMT
+3799 MMRAMRPDRMT

-3826 MGRSVD
+3826 AGRSLD
-3832 FAVSFEESGAATPI
+3832 FAISFEESGAATPM

-3858 EVEKHGRKLGYT
+3858 DVEKHGRKLGYT
-3870 FDNKNFHNVSL
+3870 FDNRNFHNVSL

-3887 VAEQALDLAA
+3887 VAEQALELAA
-3897 KEGHWVILQNI
+3897 REGHWVILQNI
-3908 HLVAKWLG
+3908 HLVAKWLS
-3916 TLEKKL
+3916 TLEKQL
-3922 EQHGEG
+3922 EQLSEG
-3928 SHQNFRV
+3928 SHQDFRV

-3942 SSPEGH
+3942 ASPDGH

-3961 TNEPPMGMQ
+3961 TNEPPTGMH

-3980 NQLTSI
+3980 NQ
-3986 DIYSVIMALEEAM
+3986 
-3999 GCIPIGSVL
+3999 
-4008 NIQGKKSG
+4008 
-4016 LLVKTLQ
+4016 
-4023 GMSDELSLLCP
+4023 
-4034 CVDTLEMCARENEF
+4034 DTLEMCARENEF

-4097 NNKVPYDDLRYLFGE
+4097 NTKVPYDDLRYLFGE

-4135 IKSEMM
+4135 IKPEMM
-4141 EGELC
+4141 EGELY

-4165 IDDAIPAESPY
+4165 IDAALPAESPY

-4203 QPRDGGSG
+4203 QPRDSSAGEGSG
-4211 EGTGGSRDDKDPTGS
+4211 TT
-4226 GSCAPTGGTLEAEV
+4226 
-4240 EGETSTPSATFS
+4240 
-4252 REGTLTRRPQ
+4252 RE
-4262 GEQHRARNFTATALI
+4262 E
-4277 GLYGTAPALS
+4277 
-4287 PKPDPFQGLA
+4287 K
-4297 PTYSQC
+4297 
-4303 FPVLPGC
+4303 
-4310 TCSRSHTPLDCARQT
+4310 
-4325 RPHAVARRRVDCWVG
+4325 
-4340 RPAETPGRT
+4340 
-4349 RAGRP
+4349 
-4354 AGMPGGTRAGRS
+4354 
-4366 AGMPDGTQVERPAG
+4366 
-4380 MPDGTQAE
+4380 
-4388 RPAGMPDGTQAEGP
+4388 
-4402 AGMPAGLPD
+4402 
-4411 LTVAGR
+4411 
-4417 PAGMP
+4417 
-4422 CRTKAGRPAGMP
+4422 
-4434 DCVPAGMPGWE
+4434 
-4445 STAVVSSRTVPP
+4445 
-4457 PRRPPKKYLGLESSG
+4457 
-4472 LGTTGLGTTGLGTTG
+4472 
-4487 LGTTGL
+4487 
-4493 GTTGLGITGLGT
+4493 
-4505 TGLDSTGLDSTGL
+4505 
-4518 DSTGLDSTGQDSS
+4518 
-4531 GQDSSGLDSSGMD
+4531 
-4544 SSGLDSTGLG
+4544 
-4554 TVLRCLFF
+4554 
-4562 FSRATRLGTTLR
+4562 
-4574 DSAQRRWIIGMCWDP
+4574 
-4589 GLRPVRG
+4589 
-4596 IPPHDIEVQRSQHP
+4596 
-4610 HLRWR
+4610 
-4615 QRIPEA
+4615 
-4621 AAEQYRQLRL
+4621 
-4631 PKDYLLC
+4631 
-4638 GIEEPIDVGP
+4638 
-4648 QVVVSLTDAAEVKV
+4648 VKV
-4662 VLDEI
+4662 VIDEI
-4667 LEKLPDEFN
+4667 TEKLPEEFN
-4676 LTELMGKVEERTPYI
+4676 IAELMGKVEERTPYI
-4691 VVALQECERMNILT
+4691 VVAFQECERMNILT
-4705 QEIRRSLK
+4705 QEIKRSLK
-4713 ELNLGLKG
+4713 ELSLGLKG
-4721 ELTMTNDMENLQN
+4721 ELTMTSEMENLQN
-4734 AIYLDQV
+4734 SIFLDQV
-4741 PDSWTKLAYPSISGL
+4741 PESWTKRAYPSMLGL
-4756 VIWFTDLLSRIK
+4756 AAWFMDLLNRIK
-4768 ELETWTTDFTLPS
+4768 ELETWTSDFTLPS
-4781 AIWLAGFFNP
+4781 AVWLAGFFNP

-4819 TKKNREDLSSPP
+4819 TKKNREDFSSPP
-4831 REGAYIHG
+4831 REGAYVHG
-4839 LFMEGARWDIQ
+4839 LFMEGARWDTQ
-4850 VNIFLAGIMVDA
+4850 AGIIADS
-4862 RLKELTPTMPV
+4862 RLKELTPSVPV
-4873 IFIRAIPVDKQETR
+4873 IFIKAIPVDKQDSR

-4892 PVYKTRQRGPTFSQC
+4892 PVYKTRQRGPTYVWTFNLKTKENPSKWTLA
-4907 GIEMHKALFV
+4907 GVALLL
-4917 CENCVFTP
+4917 
-4925 EVQ
+4925 QI